1 MSVSHCKLNRKDQ
14 RKLLEF
20 FVVEVTARSA
30 ANIMGLQANT
40 VALFYRKIRQLI
52 ITNMT
57 DIVHEKGQF
66 EADESYF
73 GGVRKGK
80 RGRGGAGKVPV
91 LGILKRGGKV
101 YTQMVPDTKSQTL
114 LATLKMRI
122 MPESNRFHYFIY
134 FSY

>member
-1 MSVSHCKLNRKDQ
+1 MSISRCKLRRKDQ

-30 ANIMGLQANT
+30 ADIMSLQANT

-52 ITNMT
+52 INNMT

-80 RGRGGAGKVPV
+80 RGRGASGKVPV
-91 LGILKRGGKV
+91 FGILKRGGESLHTNGPRHKV
-101 YTQMVPDTKSQTL
+101 
-114 LATLKMRI
+114 
-122 MPESNRFHYFIY
+122 SNIACYVKKKDFARFYCLY
-134 FSY
+134 R